1 MLLVVEDDERND
13 AVEQGVAL
21 SLPNQSAEQPSPN
34 SGYNGET
41 SNSSLAEAKYV
52 CLLSISTIY
61 FKGNTYA
68 LTYSK
73 PTGPSKIIFM

>member
-1 MLLVVEDDERND
+1 MLVVEDDERND

-21 SLPNQSAEQPSPN
+21 SLPNQSAEQPSFN

-41 SNSSLAEAKYV
+41 SKGSLAETKYV
-52 CLLSISTIY
+52 CLFSISTIY
-61 FKGNTYA
+61 FMDHTYA

-73 PTGPSKIIFM
+73 PTGSSKIIFM